1 MKGGQL
7 IAIALA
13 AMLAS
18 AAPAASAM
26 AADSYPVRAITV
38 VVPLAP
44 GTTAD
49 LLARLFGDRLS
60 GRLGQQVVVSNRPG
74 AGGLIAAQAAASAPA
89 DGYTLLLANSGLA
102 ILGAL
107 NKDLPFDPIRDFTGV
122 AMIGEAAAVV
132 AVPPSLGPRSL
143 KSFVDLAKAAPGTIN
158 YASAGIGTATH
169 LAGAYFA
176 HAAGIS
182 MVHVPYRA
190 GSTLIADLVA
200 GRVQVTFAPLAFML
214 PMLQDGKL
222 LALAVSS
229 AQPMRSPV
237 AAPTAQASGI
247 DYDYA
252 TWYGFLAP
260 ANTPA
265 PILQSLS
272 AAISEIGR
280 DGDLRGRIIAQG
292 IEPRAVALHDF
303 DSQIR
308 RDMERLAPLL
318 KSLGGELGK

>member
-1 MKGGQL
+1 MKRAKL
-7 IAIALA
+7 AAIALA
-13 AMLAS
+13 AVLA
-18 AAPAASAM
+18 AGAPARALEA
-26 AADSYPVRAITV
+26 YPVRAITL

-49 LLARLFGDRLS
+49 VLARLFADRLS
-60 GRLGQQVVVSNRPG
+60 ARLGHQVVVSDRPG
-74 AGGLIAAQAAASAPA
+74 AGGLIGAQAVASAPA
-89 DGYTLLLANSGLA
+89 DGYTLLLGNSGLT
-102 ILGAL
+102 ILAAL
-107 NKDLPFDPIRDFTGV
+107 NKDLPFDPVRGFAGV
-122 AMIGEAAAVV
+122 ALIGEAAAIV
-132 AVPPSLGPRSL
+132 AVPPSLGPRDL

-190 GSTLIADLVA
+190 GSTLIADLVG
-200 GRVQVTFAPLAFML
+200 GRVQVTFAPAAFML

-222 LALAVSS
+222 VALAVAASE
-229 AQPMRSPV
+229 PMRSPV
-237 AAPTAQASGI
+237 AVPTAQASGV

-265 PILQSLS
+265 VVLQNLGT
-272 AAISEIGR
+272 AISEVAQ
-280 DGDLRGRIIAQG
+280 DADLRGKIMAQG
-292 IEPRAVALHDF
+292 IEPRAIALRGF
-303 DSQIR
+303 DAHIR

-318 KSLGGELGK
+318 KSLGGELGN

>member
-1 MKGGQL
+1 MKGDKL
-7 IAIALA
+7 AAIALA
-13 AMLAS
+13 AVLAP
-18 AAPAASAM
+18 AAPARAL
-26 AADSYPVRAITV
+26 DPYPVRAITV

-49 LLARLFGDRLS
+49 FLARLFAERLS
-60 GRLGQQVVVSNRPG
+60 GRLGQQVVVSNRAG
-74 AGGLIAAQAAASAPA
+74 AGGLIGAQAVATAPA
-89 DGYTLLLANSGLA
+89 DGYTLLLANSGLT
-102 ILGAL
+102 ILSAL
-107 NKDLPFDPIRDFTGV
+107 NKDVPFDPVRDFAGV
-122 AMIGEAAAVV
+122 AMIGEAAAIV
-132 AVPPSLGPRSL
+132 AVPPSLGPRDL

-200 GRVQVTFAPLAFML
+200 GRVQATFAPAAFML

-222 LALAVSS
+222 RALAV
-229 AQPMRSPV
+229 AALEPMRGPV
-237 AAPTAQASGI
+237 AVPTAHASGV

-265 PILQSLS
+265 VVLQDLGT
-272 AAISEIGR
+272 AISEVAQ
-280 DGDLRGRIIAQG
+280 DTDLRGRITAQG
-292 IEPRAVALHDF
+292 IEPRAIALRDF
-303 DSQIR
+303 DAHIR
-308 RDMERLAPLL
+308 REMERLAPLT
-318 KSLGGELGK
+318 KSLGSELGN

>member
-7 IAIALA
+7 VAIVLAAVLALA
-13 AMLAS
+13 A
-18 AAPAASAM
+18 PARAVEAY
-26 AADSYPVRAITV
+26 AVRAITV

-49 LLARLFGDRLS
+49 FLARLFADRLS
-60 GRLGQQVVVSNRPG
+60 ARLGQQVVVSNRPG
-74 AGGLIAAQAAASAPA
+74 AGGLIGAQAVASAPA
-89 DGYTLLLANSGLA
+89 DGYTLLLANSGLT

-107 NKDLPFDPIRDFTGV
+107 NKDLPFDPVRDFTGV
-122 AMIGEAAAVV
+122 AMIGEAAAIV
-132 AVPPSLGPRSL
+132 AVPPSLGPRNL
-143 KSFVDLAKAAPGTIN
+143 RAFIDLARAAPGTIN

-169 LAGAYFA
+169 LAGAFFA
-176 HAAGIS
+176 RAAGIS

-200 GRVQVTFAPLAFML
+200 GRVQVTFAPAAFML

-229 AQPMRSPV
+229 TEPMRSPIAV
-237 AAPTAQASGI
+237 PTAHASGI

-260 ANTPA
+260 ANTPTA
-265 PILQSLS
+265 ILQSLS
-272 AAISEIGR
+272 TAISELGR
-280 DGDLRGRIIAQG
+280 DADLKGRIIAQG
-292 IEPRAVALHDF
+292 IEPRTVALRDF

-308 RDMERLAPLL
+308 RDMERLAPLM
-318 KSLGGELGK
+318 KSLGELGN